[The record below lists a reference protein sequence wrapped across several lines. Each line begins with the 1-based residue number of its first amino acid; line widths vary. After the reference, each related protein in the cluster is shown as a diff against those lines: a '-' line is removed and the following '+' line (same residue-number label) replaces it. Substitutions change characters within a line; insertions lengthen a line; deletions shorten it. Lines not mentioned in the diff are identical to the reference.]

1 MEPLRPQYGWNP
13 SAYNGGR
20 GYHDPYYCEWG
31 AVVGDR
37 VRRLRRAR
45 GMTLGDLAM
54 ALVRPEDRTCF
65 SGSFLSRL
73 ERGRGSA
80 RFYTYVQIAH
90 ALGVEAGVL
99 LGPDSAFLEVTEAE
113 AVLLRCLR
121 DLGIEPHAALAAV
134 ADRPREAG

>member
-1 MEPLRPQYGWNP
+1 MEPVRPPFGWSPN
-13 SAYNGGR
+13 AYNGGR
-20 GYHDPYYCEWG
+20 GAHDPYYCEWA

-45 GMTLGDLAM
+45 GWCLKDLAT
-54 ALVRPEDRTCF
+54 ALIRPEDRTCF

-80 RFYTYVQIAH
+80 RFYTYVAIAH

-99 LGPDSAFLEVTEAE
+99 LGPDSAFLDATEAE
-113 AVLLRCLR
+113 AMLLRCLR
-121 DLGIEPHAALAAV
+121 DLGIEPHAALATIAGQ
-134 ADRPREAG
+134 RRESA